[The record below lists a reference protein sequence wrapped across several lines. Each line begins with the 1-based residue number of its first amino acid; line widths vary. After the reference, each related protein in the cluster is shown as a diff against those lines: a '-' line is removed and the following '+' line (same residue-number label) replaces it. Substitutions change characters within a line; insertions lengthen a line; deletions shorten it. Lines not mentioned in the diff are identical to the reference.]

1 MFGKKNELQVQVE
14 QLPDVFEDNGLALV
28 KIEDDKVINRII
40 SAVPQ
45 LAQAGV
51 NVGAVAEGMQLAN
64 QGVYQAILP
73 AGAKLVNSKDMEGA
87 VRGFFRNKKGIA
99 GQANWMNADS
109 AVNKIAAANIAN
121 AAMGAAALVVGQYY
135 MKQINGELADIFYNN
150 YLKEHPLGQRIKT
163 ILFHRSLDAYKDLVG
178 CLESIS
184 KDNAFIDKMNGIST
198 VEVPKYQAKTLP
210 EFDVFISHANKDKE
224 DLIEELYKSLNTLG
238 VNIFYDKES
247 LEWGDNWKDRILNG
261 TKKAE
266 FAIIVISENFFDRE
280 WTERELAGFLNRQNR
295 NGQKLILPILHNI
308 TTEQLKAKYP
318 LVADIQAIDSAK
330 YSCDQIALLF
340 ARQLIKRLKNA

>member
-1 MFGKKNELQVQVE
+1 MAFEEEL
-14 QLPDVFEDNGLALV
+14 NALV
-28 KIEDDKVINRII
+28 QRTKVSDVNPSSKASFETINSTI
-40 SAVPQ
+40 S
-45 LAQAGV
+45 
-51 NVGAVAEGMQLAN
+51 E
-64 QGVYQAILP
+64 
-73 AGAKLVNSKDMEGA
+73 
-87 VRGFFRNKKGIA
+87 NKRKHEI
-99 GQANWMNADS
+99 WMND
-109 AVNKIAAANIAN
+109 V
-121 AAMGAAALVVGQYY
+121 
-135 MKQINGELADIFYNN
+135 DIFYNK
-150 YLKEHPLGQRIKT
+150 YLKNHPLASKIDSW
-163 ILFHRSLDAYKDLVG
+163 LFHRKYEQLVAAM
-178 CLESIS
+178 ESIS
-184 KDNAFIDKMNGIST
+184 EDKDFINKMNGIST

-224 DLIEELYKSLNTLG
+224 DLIEELYQSLNTLG

-280 WTERELAGFLNRQNR
+280 WTERELAEFLNRQNR

-340 ARQLIKRLKNA
+340 ARQLIKRLKNV

>member
-1 MFGKKNELQVQVE
+1 MAFEEEL
-14 QLPDVFEDNGLALV
+14 NALV
-28 KIEDDKVINRII
+28 QRTKVSDVNPSSKASFETINSTI
-40 SAVPQ
+40 S
-45 LAQAGV
+45 
-51 NVGAVAEGMQLAN
+51 E
-64 QGVYQAILP
+64 
-73 AGAKLVNSKDMEGA
+73 
-87 VRGFFRNKKGIA
+87 NKRKHEI
-99 GQANWMNADS
+99 WMND
-109 AVNKIAAANIAN
+109 V
-121 AAMGAAALVVGQYY
+121 
-135 MKQINGELADIFYNN
+135 DIFYNK
-150 YLKEHPLGQRIKT
+150 YLKNHPLASKIDSW
-163 ILFHRSLDAYKDLVG
+163 LFHRKYEQLVAAM
-178 CLESIS
+178 ESIS
-184 KDNAFIDKMNGIST
+184 EDKDFINKMNGIST

-224 DLIEELYKSLNTLG
+224 DLIEELYQSLNTLG

-280 WTERELAGFLNRQNR
+280 WTERELAEFLNRQNR

-340 ARQLIKRLKNA
+340 ARQLIRRLKNA

>member
-1 MFGKKNELQVQVE
+1 MAFEEEL
-14 QLPDVFEDNGLALV
+14 NALV
-28 KIEDDKVINRII
+28 QRTKVSDANPSSTASYETINRTI
-40 SAVPQ
+40 S
-45 LAQAGV
+45 
-51 NVGAVAEGMQLAN
+51 E
-64 QGVYQAILP
+64 
-73 AGAKLVNSKDMEGA
+73 
-87 VRGFFRNKKGIA
+87 NKKKHEI
-99 GQANWMNADS
+99 WMND
-109 AVNKIAAANIAN
+109 V
-121 AAMGAAALVVGQYY
+121 
-135 MKQINGELADIFYNN
+135 DIFYNK
-150 YLKEHPLGQRIKT
+150 YLKNHPLASKIDSW
-163 ILFHRSLDAYKDLVG
+163 LFHRKYEQLVAAM
-178 CLESIS
+178 ESIS
-184 KDNAFIDKMNGIST
+184 EDKDFINKMNGIAT

-210 EFDVFISHANKDKE
+210 EFDVFISHAYKDKE
-224 DLIEELYKSLNTLG
+224 DLIEELY
-238 VNIFYDKES
+238 
-247 LEWGDNWKDRILNG
+247 RILNG

>member
-1 MFGKKNELQVQVE
+1 MADFEEQLNELLERTKNIKTPINAGGLETNINEYNRPSEIWINDVE
-14 QLPDVFEDNGLALV
+14 
-28 KIEDDKVINRII
+28 
-40 SAVPQ
+40 
-45 LAQAGV
+45 
-51 NVGAVAEGMQLAN
+51 
-64 QGVYQAILP
+64 
-73 AGAKLVNSKDMEGA
+73 
-87 VRGFFRNKKGIA
+87 
-99 GQANWMNADS
+99 
-109 AVNKIAAANIAN
+109 
-121 AAMGAAALVVGQYY
+121 
-135 MKQINGELADIFYNN
+135 IFYNN